1 MPSVNFLYIS
11 KKSALFLQMTYLL
24 ITRLLLALP
33 EIHCKSGRLF
43 AATDD
48 QNNESKAMGDYTK
61 SALKIL

>member
-1 MPSVNFLYIS
+1 
-11 KKSALFLQMTYLL
+11 MTYLL

>member
-1 MPSVNFLYIS
+1 
-11 KKSALFLQMTYLL
+11 MTYLL

-33 EIHCKSGRLF
+33 ETHPKSGRLF
-43 AATDD
+43 AATGD